1 MVMFPRVPVP
11 VLVVVA
17 LVSSGCGENP
27 IDPAPEDPDP
37 PQQDPPIP
45 VIELITPEHQV
56 VGDAA
61 GRLTVR
67 GTGFQPG
74 SVVRWNGQS
83 LPTIFQVN
91 TPFGTITA
99 GIPVSELDEPKEVVI
114 TVYTPTGEG
123 QVSSAPRSYR
133 VEYPIPGSCDTIQP
147 YFAEVGAPS
156 TVFLCRGW
164 GFLPVT
170 EVNLDSVVA
179 ESEYVDF
186 HTLRFTAPAEL
197 LTEPTTR
204 RIRIRNP
211 GREGEGWTEGRGLHL
226 LHPVEVGSGGR
237 QIGAGCIIDAYGL
250 LQCWDSVPRPVAP
263 HLRFQELRSNRYG
276 YNSCAVTT
284 SGAAYCWGY
293 NSRGELGTG
302 SWETW
307 VRTSAPDR
315 PVAGELDLRGLVL
328 GDEHACALTPDGAA
342 WCWGSNGSGQLGTDQ
357 ELESCWDGPCAPRPT
372 SVAGDL
378 PFVAV
383 AAGDRHTCGIEASG
397 AVYCWGSDEGGQ
409 LGNGPGWND
418 SPIPQPVDSEVR
430 FASIMAASTTTC
442 ALTAEGAAYCWG
454 GGSLHDPP
462 SWEVPTPVAEGLR
475 LATLTDGLCGL
486 TADGEPYCFLT
497 PFYLMDEEHRWTE
510 VRVGGE
516 GAFSICGFTTERRF
530 LCWGGWGDPWRIEF
544 PLVKAPEVCSW
555 HRPNQPGFYCYPK
568 PTAVFGVAGQA
579 FAPEH

>member
-1 MVMFPRVPVP
+1 MTMRQHIPVTLLVAVALGAAGCSESPTDPAHEDPNPPDRALLVPV
-11 VLVVVA
+11 
-17 LVSSGCGENP
+17 
-27 IDPAPEDPDP
+27 ID
-37 PQQDPPIP
+37 
-45 VIELITPEHQV
+45 VITPEHQV
-56 VGDAA
+56 VGDTA

-83 LPTIFQVN
+83 LPTIAQVN

-133 VEYPIPGSCDTIQP
+133 VEYPIPGSCGTIQP

-156 TVFLCRGW
+156 TVFLCRGL

-170 EVNLDSVVA
+170 EVHLDSVVA

-197 LTEPTTR
+197 LTESATR

-211 GREGEGWTEGRGLHL
+211 GREGEGWTEGRGLHV

-263 HLRFQELRSNRYG
+263 HLRFRELRNT
-276 YNSCAVTT
+276 CAIAT
-284 SGAAYCWGY
+284 SGEAYCWGY
-293 NSRGELGTG
+293 NSYGQLGTG

-307 VRTSAPDR
+307 ERTSAPDR
-315 PVAGELDLRGLVL
+315 PVAGELDLHALAV
-328 GDEHACALTPDGAA
+328 GDHYACALTLAGAA
-342 WCWGSNGSGQLGTDQ
+342 WCWGRNSEGQLGTDE
-357 ELESCWDGPCAPRPT
+357 ELEPCAWDVPCAPQPIP
-372 SVAGDL
+372 VAGDL
-378 PFVAV
+378 RFVAI
-383 AAGDRHTCGIEASG
+383 AAAWSHACGIEASG
-397 AVYCWGSDEGGQ
+397 AAYCWGSDEGGQ
-409 LGNGPGWND
+409 LGNGSGRND
-418 SPIPQPVDSEVR
+418 SPIPQPVDSDVR
-430 FASIMAASTTTC
+430 FASIAAGSTTTC
-442 ALTAEGAAYCWG
+442 ALTAEGAVYCWG
-454 GGSLHDPP
+454 GGSRYEPP
-462 SWEVPTPVAEGLR
+462 SWEVPTPVADGLR
-475 LATLTDGLCGL
+475 LETLTDGLCGL
-486 TADGEPYCFLT
+486 TTDGVLYCFLT

-510 VRVGGE
+510 ARVGGG

-530 LCWGGWGDPWRIEF
+530 LCWGGWGDPWRIDF

-555 HRPNQPGFYCYPK
+555 HRPGQPGLWCYPS

-579 FAPEH
+579 SAPSR